1 MKSTIPPGYNNPYG
15 VVKDSEYMIQYKDVR
30 LTKGEVYNSNFF
42 SFMDDTNQY
51 KQFEVAPRLIR
62 EYKQW

>member
-1 MKSTIPPGYNNPYG
+1 

-62 EYKQW
+62 EYKQ